1 MKLTLPLTSGIYWG
15 SPGGTRVGH
24 KLREALNR
32 HWLLKDTLNDIISC
46 VKVQNLNM
54 LLENL
59 GWPPGFQYPTFTVSL
74 LQTLSTE
81 CYGAS
86 TMGQVL
92 ITDDVL

>member
-24 KLREALNR
+24 KLY
-32 HWLLKDTLNDIISC
+32 
-46 VKVQNLNM
+46 LNM